1 MASEASYGGG
11 RRFSRSV
18 KLLLPIS
25 LFLLIISFSGASAQE
40 VRSGWELVDG
50 GTDSDLQ
57 TAEAINGEIWAFG
70 DGGISLRSLDGGSTW
85 LADVVTEGY
94 NWSHSDSGH
103 DSILIATDDGV
114 TIILENI
121 GNGEDDSNQN
131 IPIFPGQFLI
141 NDVALTGS
149 QEFFTVGGNGEIWQ
163 FDGEEW
169 INRSIGITNNLLS
182 ISFLDGEEIGLISGE
197 DGIILATS
205 DGGSSWDYRD
215 APGELSAV
223 DIVEIEYFSS
233 IRAYAISEDGHILK
247 SSREGSLAVG
257 FVWSIVEIEREY
269 PAGGGDWSP
278 GGTELDHDVSSLE
291 VLSQTKIM
299 LAGPN
304 GYLSLSLDGGNIVSQ
319 QMIPVSNETS
329 FNAFAMQDGFRGV
342 AVGDGGIILRTE
354 DAGSEEL
361 IGFEVADFGD
371 FGQFVDYSKERLMDG
386 LVATA
391 KIVFF
396 GILMGFS
403 LGIVLSMLKTS
414 PTTLKNVAQTN
425 RYQLLQ
431 LLVMGALGPLWVILK
446 VLLSVL
452 NNIGL
457 VLRLGLGNGSN
468 FRAIENPI
476 KLDIIL
482 ISIRDKSAQIA
493 ASEPLNIFAIRF
505 VGTILIVFGAYRIL
519 SNLDEISALNLDG
532 WEHIYSPIGAPSSVF
547 WIILG
552 LAIMVLGGIF
562 LSCNGDFSIRDI
574 KVGKTKFSLNPWG
587 IRPLNT
593 IATAYTD
600 IFRNTPLLVQF
611 MFIHFGFELGRRMQD
626 PGLMLF
632 NFEYLQGNANF
643 LTDIFVVYETNPES
657 LAYGRP
663 IGGILEDRAYISAI
677 FALGL
682 NSGAYQCETIRGAI
696 AAIPS
701 GQMEAGRSIG
711 LNYMQSMRLVVMP
724 QAVRICIPPL
734 GNEMVN
740 LVLNSSLAM
749 IIGYA
754 EITRQ
759 GKLIVATTFQVFWT
773 WGMVLVS
780 YFLITWTLALF
791 LRYLE
796 EKTRIPGLGIS
807 GGA

>member
-1 MASEASYGGG
+1 VTSEASLWNG
-11 RRFSRSV
+11 RKGKRSAD
-18 KLLLPIS
+18 
-25 LFLLIISFSGASAQE
+25 LLIAFVLVALLFSFGEVSAQE
-40 VRSGWELVDG
+40 VRSGWGVVDS
-50 GTDSDLQ
+50 GTEENLY
-57 TAEAINGEIWAFG
+57 TAEYLEGEIWAFG
-70 DGGISLRSLDGGSTW
+70 SGGTMIRSIDEGRTWSESGISVSQDLTS
-85 LADVVTEGY
+85 
-94 NWSHSDSGH
+94 SDSSYG
-103 DSILIATDDGV
+103 SIIVAGNSGTVLLMKEGV
-114 TIILENI
+114 WL
-121 GNGEDDSNQN
+121 DLSSD
-131 IPIFPGQFLI
+131 QFGDI
-141 NDVALTGS
+141 KDIALTG
-149 QEFFTVGGNGEIWQ
+149 NGSFVVIVQDEVWTCEVT
-163 FDGEEW
+163 GEGSTECDSIIEGEG
-169 INRSIGITNNLLS
+169 INYLS
-182 ISFLDGEEIGLISGE
+182 VSFLDSQNGIISGE
-197 DGIILATS
+197 NGAIIASS
-205 DGGSSWDYRD
+205 DGGSSWEYRD
-215 APGELSAV
+215 APSEVSSKAII
-223 DIVEIEYFSS
+223 DIVYYST
-233 IRAYAISEDGHILK
+233 IRAYAISEEGHILK
-247 SSREGSLAVG
+247 SSREGNVPVG
-257 FVWSIVEIEREY
+257 FVWSIVDIEREY
-269 PAGGGDWSP
+269 PSGGGDEFEP
-278 GGTELDHDVSSLE
+278 GGSTLDFEVSGMK
-291 VLSQTKIM
+291 VLGQFKFM
-299 LAGPN
+299 LYGPG

-319 QMIPVSNETS
+319 QMIPVSNETV
-329 FNAFAMQDGFRGV
+329 FNGFAMLDGFRGI
-342 AVGDGGIILRTE
+342 AVGDGGVVIRTE
-354 DAGSEEL
+354 NAGSEEFV
-361 IGFEVADFGD
+361 GFEVIDFND

-391 KIVFF
+391 KIVIF
-396 GILMGFS
+396 GIIMGFS

-425 RYQLLQ
+425 RFQILLLFIVTPLWLTFQ
-431 LLVMGALGPLWVILK
+431 IPISAINSTGLGRKLNLGNPLSGALGYCRRRS
-446 VLLSVL
+446 LSV
-452 NNIGL
+452 
-457 VLRLGLGNGSN
+457 
-468 FRAIENPI
+468 
-476 KLDIIL
+476 
-482 ISIRDKSAQIA
+482 A
-493 ASEPLNIFAIRF
+493 ASEPLNIIAIRAIG
-505 VGTILIVFGAYRIL
+505 VILICFGIYRIFD
-519 SNLDEISALNLDG
+519 NLDEIGDLNLDG
-532 WEHIYSPIGAPSSVF
+532 WEHIYSPIGAPGAMF
-547 WIILG
+547 WILLG
-552 LAIMVLGGIF
+552 LGIAILGGIF
-562 LSCNGDFSIRDI
+562 FSCNGDFSIREI
-574 KVGKTKFSLNPWG
+574 EFSKVSFSLDPWG

-593 IATAYTD
+593 IATVYTD

-611 MFIHFGFELGRRMQD
+611 MFIHFGFELGRRLQD

-632 NFEYLQGNANF
+632 DFDYLDGNSNFI
-643 LTDIFVVYETNPES
+643 TDIFVVYETNPES

-773 WGMVLVS
+773 WGMVLIS

>member
-1 MASEASYGGG
+1 MTLEASTESG
-11 RRFSRSV
+11 RRLPKGSNIF
-18 KLLLPIS
+18 LPIA
-25 LFLLIISFSGASAQE
+25 LFLLLISFSGVLAQE
-40 VRSGWELVDG
+40 VRSGWERVDG
-50 GTDSDLQ
+50 GPDANLN
-57 TAEAINGEIWAFG
+57 TAEAINSEIWAFG
-70 DGGISLRSLDGGSTW
+70 DEGVMLRSLDEGITWEVDSTGSH
-85 LADVVTEGY
+85 E
-94 NWSHSDSGH
+94 WSHSDSGY
-103 DSILIATDDGV
+103 DSILIATDGGV
-114 TIILENI
+114 LIILENI
-121 GNGEDDSNQN
+121 GNGEDDSNKD

-141 NDVALTGS
+141 NDVALKGS
-149 QEFFTVGGNGEIWQ
+149 QEFVTVGENGEIWE
-163 FDGEEW
+163 FDGDEW
-169 INRSIGITNNLLS
+169 INRSIGFSNDLLS
-182 ISFLDGEEIGLISGE
+182 VSFLDEESGIISGE
-197 DGIILATS
+197 NGTILATD

-223 DIVEIEYFSS
+223 DIIGIEYYSS

-247 SSREGSLAVG
+247 SSREGNLAVG

-269 PAGGGDWSP
+269 PTGGGNEFVA
-278 GGTELDHDVSSLE
+278 GGTELDNDASSLE
-291 VLSQTKIM
+291 VLSQSKIM

-304 GYLSLSLDGGNIVSQ
+304 GYLSLSKDGGNIVSQ
-319 QMIPVSNETS
+319 QMIPVSNETG
-329 FNAFAMQDGFRGV
+329 FNAFAMLDGFTGV
-342 AVGDGGIILRTE
+342 VVGDGGAILRTE
-354 DAGSEEL
+354 NAGSEEF

-396 GILMGFS
+396 GIIMGFS

-414 PTTLKNVAQTN
+414 PTTLKNVVQTN
-425 RYQLLQ
+425 RYQFLQ
-431 LLVMGALGPLWVILK
+431 LLVMATLGPLWVILK
-446 VLLSVL
+446 VPISVL
-452 NNIGL
+452 NIIGHY
-457 VLRLGLGNGSN
+457 GIGSKY
-468 FRAIENPI
+468 RTIENPI
-476 KLDIIL
+476 KLEKML
-482 ISIRDKSAQIA
+482 ISIKGKSAEIA
-493 ASEPLNIFAIRF
+493 ASEPLNIFAIRV
-505 VGTILIVFGAYRIL
+505 VGMILFVFGVYRVL

-532 WEHIYSPIGAPSSVF
+532 WEHIYSPIGAPASVF
-547 WIILG
+547 WIIVG
-552 LAIMVLGGIF
+552 LAIAILGGIF
-562 LSCNGDFSIRDI
+562 LSCNGDFSIRDL
-574 KVGKTKFSLNPWG
+574 KMGKSEFSLNPWG
-587 IRPLNT
+587 IRPLNA

-626 PGLMLF
+626 PGLMLL

-663 IGGILEDRAYISAI
+663 VGGILEDRAYISAI

-682 NSGAYQCETIRGAI
+682 NSGAYQCETIRGAV

-796 EKTRIPGLGIS
+796 ERTRIPGLGIS

>member
-1 MASEASYGGG
+1 MASEATIEGA
-11 RRFSRSV
+11 RRVPRGVVLFVSVAIFSLIFS
-18 KLLLPIS
+18 IS
-25 LFLLIISFSGASAQE
+25 EVSAQE
-40 VRSGWELVDG
+40 VRSGWEVMES
-50 GTDSDLQ
+50 GTEFDLLS
-57 TAEAINGEIWAFG
+57 AEVHENDIWAFG
-70 DGGISLRSLDGGSTW
+70 TGGITIISS
-85 LADVVTEGY
+85 
-94 NWSHSDSGH
+94 
-103 DSILIATDDGV
+103 DDGV
-114 TIILENI
+114 TWSEVLSETSQNLTSS
-121 GNGEDDSNQN
+121 DSNFGAMVVAGN
-131 IPIFPGQFLI
+131 NGTVLLL
-141 NDVALTGS
+141 NDGIWTDLSTDIIGDITDISLTGNNS
-149 QEFFTVGGNGEIWQ
+149 LVVVSGNTAWTCTINEGATDWEIVWG
-163 FDGEEW
+163 DSTYSL
-169 INRSIGITNNLLS
+169 NSV
-182 ISFLDGEEIGLISGE
+182 SFLDSENGLIAGESGL
-197 DGIILATS
+197 ILATN
-205 DGGSSWDYRD
+205 DGGETWDYRD
-215 APGELSAV
+215 APGALSEV
-223 DIVEIEYFSS
+223 DIVDIEYYSS

-269 PAGGGDWSP
+269 PAGGSNEWVK
-278 GGTELDHDVSSLE
+278 GGTEIDYDASSIN
-291 VLSQTKIM
+291 VLSQSKIM

-304 GYLSLSLDGGNIVSQ
+304 GYLSLSKDGGNIVSR
-319 QMIPVSNETS
+319 QMIPVSNDTS

-342 AVGDGGIILRTE
+342 AVGDGGVILRTE
-354 DAGSEEL
+354 NAGSEDFV
-361 IGFEVADFGD
+361 GFEVADFND

-403 LGIVLSMLKTS
+403 LGIILSMLKTS
-414 PTTLKNVAQTN
+414 PLTLKNVAQTN
-425 RYQLLQ
+425 RYQLLVMVA
-431 LLVMGALGPLWVILK
+431 LVPTWAILQ
-446 VLLSVL
+446 VPV
-452 NNIGL
+452 L
-457 VLRLGLGNGSN
+457 VLRII
-468 FRAIENPI
+468 RIPIENP
-476 KLDIIL
+476 LDSTL
-482 ISIRDKSAQIA
+482 ISYRERSAQIS

-505 VGTILIVFGAYRIL
+505 IGMTLIVFGVYRIL
-519 SNLDEISALNLDG
+519 SNLDKISALNLDG
-532 WEHIYSPIGAPSSVF
+532 WEHIYSPIGAPSAVF

-552 LAIMVLGGIF
+552 LAIAVLGGIF
-562 LSCNGDFSIRDI
+562 LSCNGDFSIRDL
-574 KVGKTKFSLNPWG
+574 KVGKAEFSLNPWG

-611 MFIHFGFELGRRMQD
+611 MFIHFGFELGRRMQE

-643 LTDIFVVYETNPES
+643 LTDIFVVYETDPES
-657 LAYGRP
+657 LAYRRP

-682 NSGAYQCETIRGAI
+682 NSGAYQCETIRGAV

-796 EKTRIPGLGIS
+796 ERTRIPGLGIS

>member
-1 MASEASYGGG
+1 MKEGVWLDLS
-11 RRFSRSV
+11 
-18 KLLLPIS
+18 
-25 LFLLIISFSGASAQE
+25 
-40 VRSGWELVDG
+40 
-50 GTDSDLQ
+50 SDQ
-57 TAEAINGEIWAFG
+57 FG
-70 DGGISLRSLDGGSTW
+70 DIKD
-85 LADVVTEGY
+85 
-94 NWSHSDSGH
+94 
-103 DSILIATDDGV
+103 I
-114 TIILENI
+114 
-121 GNGEDDSNQN
+121 
-131 IPIFPGQFLI
+131 
-141 NDVALTGS
+141 ALTG
-149 QEFFTVGGNGEIWQ
+149 NGSFVVIVQDEVWTCEVT
-163 FDGEEW
+163 GEGSTECDSIIEGEG
-169 INRSIGITNNLLS
+169 INYLS
-182 ISFLDGEEIGLISGE
+182 VSFLDSQNGIISGE
-197 DGIILATS
+197 NGAIIASS
-205 DGGSSWDYRD
+205 DGGSSWEYRD
-215 APGELSAV
+215 APSEVSSKAII
-223 DIVEIEYFSS
+223 DIVYYST
-233 IRAYAISEDGHILK
+233 IRAYAISEEGHILK
-247 SSREGSLAVG
+247 SSREGNVPVG
-257 FVWSIVEIEREY
+257 FVWSIVDIEREY
-269 PAGGGDWSP
+269 PSGGGDEFEP
-278 GGTELDHDVSSLE
+278 GGSTLDFEVSGMK
-291 VLSQTKIM
+291 VLGQFKFM
-299 LAGPN
+299 LYGPG

-319 QMIPVSNETS
+319 QMIPVSNETV
-329 FNAFAMQDGFRGV
+329 FNGFAMLDGFRGI
-342 AVGDGGIILRTE
+342 AVGDGGVVIRTE
-354 DAGSEEL
+354 NAGSEEFV
-361 IGFEVADFGD
+361 GFEVIDFND

-391 KIVFF
+391 KIVIF
-396 GILMGFS
+396 GIIMGFS

-425 RYQLLQ
+425 RFQILLLFIVTPLWLTFQ
-431 LLVMGALGPLWVILK
+431 IPISAINSTGLGRKLNLGNPLSGALGYCRRRS
-446 VLLSVL
+446 LSV
-452 NNIGL
+452 
-457 VLRLGLGNGSN
+457 
-468 FRAIENPI
+468 
-476 KLDIIL
+476 
-482 ISIRDKSAQIA
+482 A
-493 ASEPLNIFAIRF
+493 ASEPLNIIAIRAIG
-505 VGTILIVFGAYRIL
+505 VILICFGIYRIFD
-519 SNLDEISALNLDG
+519 NLDEIGDLNLDG
-532 WEHIYSPIGAPSSVF
+532 WEHIYSPIGAPGAMF
-547 WIILG
+547 WILLG
-552 LAIMVLGGIF
+552 LGIAILGGIF
-562 LSCNGDFSIRDI
+562 FSCNGDFSIREI
-574 KVGKTKFSLNPWG
+574 EFSKVSFSLDPWG

-593 IATAYTD
+593 IATVYTD

-611 MFIHFGFELGRRMQD
+611 MFIHFGFELGRRLQD

-632 NFEYLQGNANF
+632 DFDYLDGNSNFI
-643 LTDIFVVYETNPES
+643 TDIFVVYETNPES

-773 WGMVLVS
+773 WGMVLIS

>member
-1 MASEASYGGG
+1 MTSEASLWNG
-11 RRFSRSV
+11 RKGKRSAD
-18 KLLLPIS
+18 
-25 LFLLIISFSGASAQE
+25 LLIAFVLVALLFSFGEVSAQE
-40 VRSGWELVDG
+40 VRSGWGVVDS
-50 GTDSDLQ
+50 GTEENLY
-57 TAEAINGEIWAFG
+57 TAEYLEGEIWAFG
-70 DGGISLRSLDGGSTW
+70 SGGAMIRSIDEGRTWSESGISVSQDLTS
-85 LADVVTEGY
+85 
-94 NWSHSDSGH
+94 SDSSYG
-103 DSILIATDDGV
+103 SIIVAGNSGTVLLMKEGV
-114 TIILENI
+114 WL
-121 GNGEDDSNQN
+121 DLSSD
-131 IPIFPGQFLI
+131 QFGDI
-141 NDVALTGS
+141 KDIALTGNS
-149 QEFFTVGGNGEIWQ
+149 SFVVIEQDEVWTCEVTGEGSTECDSIIE
-163 FDGEEW
+163 GEG
-169 INRSIGITNNLLS
+169 INYLS
-182 ISFLDGEEIGLISGE
+182 VSFLDSQNGIISGE
-197 DGIILATS
+197 NGAIIASS
-205 DGGSSWDYRD
+205 DGGSSWEYRD
-215 APGELSAV
+215 APSEVSSKAIIE
-223 DIVEIEYFSS
+223 IVYYST
-233 IRAYAISEDGHILK
+233 IRAYAISEEGHILK
-247 SSREGSLAVG
+247 SSREGNVPVG
-257 FVWSIVEIEREY
+257 FVWSVVDIEREY
-269 PAGGGDWSP
+269 PSGGGDEFEP
-278 GGTELDHDVSSLE
+278 GGSTLDFEVSGMK
-291 VLSQTKIM
+291 VLGQFKFM
-299 LAGPN
+299 LYGPG

-319 QMIPVSNETS
+319 QMIPVSNETV
-329 FNAFAMQDGFRGV
+329 FNGFAMLDGFRGI
-342 AVGDGGIILRTE
+342 AVGDGGVVIRTE
-354 DAGSEEL
+354 NAGSEEFV
-361 IGFEVADFGD
+361 GFEVIDFND

-391 KIVFF
+391 KIVIF
-396 GILMGFS
+396 GIIMGFS

-425 RYQLLQ
+425 RFQILLLFIVTPLWLTFQ
-431 LLVMGALGPLWVILK
+431 IPISAINSTGLGRKLNLGNPLSGALGYCRRRSLHV
-446 VLLSVL
+446 
-452 NNIGL
+452 
-457 VLRLGLGNGSN
+457 
-468 FRAIENPI
+468 
-476 KLDIIL
+476 
-482 ISIRDKSAQIA
+482 A
-493 ASEPLNIFAIRF
+493 ASEPLNIIAIRAIG
-505 VGTILIVFGAYRIL
+505 VILICFGIYRIFD
-519 SNLDEISALNLDG
+519 NLDEIGDLNLDG
-532 WEHIYSPIGAPSSVF
+532 WEHIYSPIGAPGAMF
-547 WIILG
+547 WILLG
-552 LAIMVLGGIF
+552 LGIAILGGIF
-562 LSCNGDFSIRDI
+562 FSCNGDFSIREI
-574 KVGKTKFSLNPWG
+574 EFSKVSFSLDPWG

-593 IATAYTD
+593 IATVYTD

-611 MFIHFGFELGRRMQD
+611 MFIHFGFELGRRLQD

-632 NFEYLQGNANF
+632 DFDYLNGNSNFI
-643 LTDIFVVYETNPES
+643 TDIFVIYETNPES

-773 WGMVLVS
+773 WGMVLIS

>member
-1 MASEASYGGG
+1 MTSEASTEGGL
-11 RRFSRSV
+11 RLSKAV
-18 KLLLPIS
+18 NLLLPVS
-25 LFLLIISFSGASAQE
+25 LFLLLISFSGVSAQE
-40 VRSGWELVDG
+40 VRSGWDLVDG
-50 GTDSDLQ
+50 GTVSDLH

-70 DGGISLRSLDGGSTW
+70 DGGIMLKSLDGGSTW
-85 LADVVTEGY
+85 IGDVIAEGY
-94 NWSHSDSGH
+94 NWSHSDSGYN
-103 DSILIATDDGV
+103 SILIATDDGV

-121 GNGEDDSNQN
+121 GNGENDSNDN
-131 IPIFPGQFLI
+131 IPIFPGQSPI

-149 QEFFTVGGNGEIWQ
+149 QEFVTVGKNGEIWE
-163 FDGEEW
+163 FDGDEW
-169 INRSIGITNNLLS
+169 INRSFGIVNDLLS
-182 ISFLDGEEIGLISGE
+182 VSFLDGEDVGLISGE
-197 DGIILATS
+197 EGIILATD
-205 DGGSSWDYRD
+205 DGGASWDYRD
-215 APGELSAV
+215 APGELSTV
-223 DIVEIEYFSS
+223 DIVDIEYFSS

-269 PAGGGDWSP
+269 LVGGSNEFVK
-278 GGTELDHDVSSLE
+278 GGTELDYDASSIK
-291 VLSQTKIM
+291 VLSQSKIM
-299 LAGPN
+299 LAGPS
-304 GYLSLSLDGGNIVSQ
+304 GYLSLSKDGGNIVSR
-319 QMIPVSNETS
+319 QMIPVSNNTS

-342 AVGDGGIILRTE
+342 AVGDGGVILRTE
-354 DAGSEEL
+354 NAGSEEFV
-361 IGFEVADFGD
+361 GFEVADFND

-403 LGIVLSMLKTS
+403 LGIILSMLKTS

-425 RYQLLQ
+425 RYQLLIMVV
-431 LLVMGALGPLWVILK
+431 LVPLWAILK
-446 VLLSVL
+446 VPVSVF
-452 NNIGL
+452 NIIGMIFGGKKRHL
-457 VLRLGLGNGSN
+457 DIGSN
-468 FRAIENPI
+468 NWVMINP
-476 KLDIIL
+476 LDSTL
-482 ISIRDKSAQIA
+482 ISYREKAAQIA
-493 ASEPLNIFAIRF
+493 ASEPLNILAIRA
-505 VGTILIVFGAYRIL
+505 VGLVLISFGVYRVL

-532 WEHIYSPIGAPSSVF
+532 WEHIYSPIGAPSAVF

-552 LAIMVLGGIF
+552 LAIAVLGGIF
-562 LSCNGDFSIRDI
+562 LSCNGDFSIRDL
-574 KVGKTKFSLNPWG
+574 KVRKTEFSLNPWG

-657 LAYGRP
+657 LGYGRP

-682 NSGAYQCETIRGAI
+682 NSGAYQCETIRGAV

-724 QAVRICIPPL
+724 QAIRICIPPL

-796 EKTRIPGLGIS
+796 ERTRIPGLGIS

>member
-1 MASEASYGGG
+1 MVSEATIEGA
-11 RRFSRSV
+11 RRVPRGVALFVSVALFSLIFS
-18 KLLLPIS
+18 IS
-25 LFLLIISFSGASAQE
+25 EVSAQE
-40 VRSGWELVDG
+40 VRSGWEVVES
-50 GTDSDLQ
+50 GTESDLLS
-57 TAEAINGEIWAFG
+57 AEVHENDIWAFG
-70 DGGISLRSLDGGSTW
+70 TGGVMIISSDDGLTWSGVMSTTSQNLTASDSNFGAMVVAGNNGTVLLLNQGNWTDLSTDLIGDITDISLTGNNSLVVISGNTAWTCTINEGGVDW
-85 LADVVTEGY
+85 EIVWG
-94 NWSHSDSGH
+94 DSAN
-103 DSILIATDDGV
+103 SLNSV
-114 TIILENI
+114 
-121 GNGEDDSNQN
+121 
-131 IPIFPGQFLI
+131 
-141 NDVALTGS
+141 
-149 QEFFTVGGNGEIWQ
+149 
-163 FDGEEW
+163 
-169 INRSIGITNNLLS
+169 
-182 ISFLDGEEIGLISGE
+182 SFLDSENGLIAGESGL
-197 DGIILATS
+197 ILATN
-205 DGGSSWDYRD
+205 DGGQTWDYRD
-215 APGELSAV
+215 APGALSEV
-223 DIVEIEYFSS
+223 DIVDIEYFSS

-247 SSREGSLAVG
+247 SSREGNLVVG
-257 FVWSIVEIEREY
+257 FVWGIVEIEREY
-269 PAGGGDWSP
+269 PAGGGNEFVK
-278 GGTELDHDVSSLE
+278 GGTEIDYDISSIN
-291 VLSQTKIM
+291 VLSQSKIM
-299 LAGPN
+299 LAGPS
-304 GYLSLSLDGGNIVSQ
+304 GYLSLSKDGGNIVSR
-319 QMIPVSNETS
+319 QMIPVSNDTS

-342 AVGDGGIILRTE
+342 AVGDGGVILRTE
-354 DAGSEEL
+354 NAGSEDFV
-361 IGFEVADFGD
+361 GFEVADFND

-431 LLVMGALGPLWVILK
+431 LLVLGALGPLWVILK

-457 VLRLGLGNGSN
+457 ILGSN

-476 KLDIIL
+476 KLDKIL

-552 LAIMVLGGIF
+552 LAIVVLGGIF

-574 KVGKTKFSLNPWG
+574 KVGKTEFSLNPWG

-657 LAYGRP
+657 LAYRRP

-682 NSGAYQCETIRGAI
+682 NSGAYQCETIRGAV

-796 EKTRIPGLGIS
+796 ERTRIPGLGIS

>member
-1 MASEASYGGG
+1 MASEATIEGA
-11 RRFSRSV
+11 RRVPRGVVLFVSVAIFSLIFS
-18 KLLLPIS
+18 IS
-25 LFLLIISFSGASAQE
+25 EVSAQE
-40 VRSGWELVDG
+40 VRSGWEVMES
-50 GTDSDLQ
+50 GTEFDLLS
-57 TAEAINGEIWAFG
+57 AEVHENDIWAFG
-70 DGGISLRSLDGGSTW
+70 TGGITIISS
-85 LADVVTEGY
+85 
-94 NWSHSDSGH
+94 
-103 DSILIATDDGV
+103 DDGV
-114 TIILENI
+114 TWSEVLSETSQNLTSS
-121 GNGEDDSNQN
+121 DSNFGAMVVAGN
-131 IPIFPGQFLI
+131 NGTVLLL
-141 NDVALTGS
+141 NDGIWTDLSTDIIGDITDISLTGNNS
-149 QEFFTVGGNGEIWQ
+149 LVVVSGNTAWTCTINEGGVDWEIVWG
-163 FDGEEW
+163 DSA
-169 INRSIGITNNLLS
+169 NSLNS
-182 ISFLDGEEIGLISGE
+182 VSFLDSENGLIAGESGL
-197 DGIILATS
+197 ILATN
-205 DGGSSWDYRD
+205 DGGETWDYRD
-215 APGELSAV
+215 APGALSEV
-223 DIVEIEYFSS
+223 DIVDIEYFSS

-269 PAGGGDWSP
+269 PAGGSNEWVK
-278 GGTELDHDVSSLE
+278 GGTEIDYDASSIN
-291 VLSQTKIM
+291 VLSQSKIM

-304 GYLSLSLDGGNIVSQ
+304 GYLSLSKDGGNIVSR
-319 QMIPVSNETS
+319 QMIPVSNDTS

-342 AVGDGGIILRTE
+342 AVGDGGVILRTE
-354 DAGSEEL
+354 NAGSEDFV
-361 IGFEVADFGD
+361 GFEVADFND

-403 LGIVLSMLKTS
+403 LGIILSMLKTS
-414 PTTLKNVAQTN
+414 PITLKNVAQTN
-425 RYQLLQ
+425 RYQLLVMVA
-431 LLVMGALGPLWVILK
+431 LVPTWAILQ
-446 VLLSVL
+446 VPV
-452 NNIGL
+452 L
-457 VLRLGLGNGSN
+457 VLRII
-468 FRAIENPI
+468 RIPIENP
-476 KLDIIL
+476 LDSTL
-482 ISIRDKSAQIA
+482 ISYRERSAQIS

-505 VGTILIVFGAYRIL
+505 IGMTLIVFGVYRIL
-519 SNLDEISALNLDG
+519 SNLDKISALNLDG
-532 WEHIYSPIGAPSSVF
+532 WEHIYSPIGAPSAVF

-552 LAIMVLGGIF
+552 LAIAVLGGIF
-562 LSCNGDFSIRDI
+562 LSCNGDFSIRDL
-574 KVGKTKFSLNPWG
+574 KVGKAEFSLNPWG

-611 MFIHFGFELGRRMQD
+611 MFIHFGFELGRRMQE

-643 LTDIFVVYETNPES
+643 LTDIFVVYETDPES
-657 LAYGRP
+657 LAYRRP

-682 NSGAYQCETIRGAI
+682 NSGAYQCETIRGAV

-796 EKTRIPGLGIS
+796 ERTRIPGLGIS